1 MSSSIVPLPIH
12 QMNRR
17 SKFLYNFEK
26 KRWYGEALK
35 HENGLS
41 KIWVMLDNFSMFP
54 DYIRLQ
60 NVRFGYVRKDWDY
73 DTSYVNFEH
82 GANLGSN
89 IVGIVMEGNVI
100 NKNKFEGLYKQGRK
114 FSKAMSHVFSRK
126 WDAVHMCFPNLSNV
140 VNADKVK
147 YREVFDSQSLNVH
160 NHLYY
165 VNPHDLKVTPNMLF
179 GVLFKKNTPYELG
192 VLVDQHNSD
201 EGREK
206 IYSCLGDRVSI
217 NP

>member
-1 MSSSIVPLPIH
+1 MNSSVVPLPIH
-12 QMNRR
+12 QMNKR

-41 KIWVMLDNFSMFP
+41 KIWVLLDNFSMFP

-60 NVRFGYVRKDWDY
+60 NVRFGYVKKDWDY

-140 VNADKVK
+140 VNADRVK
-147 YREVFDSQSLNVH
+147 YREVFDSQSPNVH

-165 VNPHDLKVTPNMLF
+165 VNPHDLKITPNMLF
-179 GVLFKKNTPYELG
+179 GVFFKKNTPYELG

-201 EGREK
+201 EGRKK

>member
-1 MSSSIVPLPIH
+1 MNSSIVPLPIH

-26 KRWYGEALK
+26 KRWYGEAQK
-35 HENGLS
+35 HENSLS
-41 KIWVMLDNFSMFP
+41 KIWVLLDNFSMFP
-54 DYIRLQ
+54 DHIRLQ
-60 NVRFGYVRKDWDY
+60 NVRFGYVKKDWDY
-73 DTSYVNFEH
+73 DTSYVNFGH

-126 WDAVHMCFPNLSNV
+126 WDAVQMCFPNLSNV

-147 YREVFDSQSLNVH
+147 YREVFDSQSPNIN

-179 GVLFKKNTPYELG
+179 GVFFKKNTPYELG

>member
-60 NVRFGYVRKDWDY
+60 NVRFGYVKKDWDY

-82 GANLGSN
+82 GAKLGSN

-147 YREVFDSQSLNVH
+147 YREVFDSQSPNIN

-179 GVLFKKNTPYELG
+179 GVFFKKNTPYELG

-206 IYSCLGDRVSI
+206 IYSCLGYRV
-217 NP
+217 